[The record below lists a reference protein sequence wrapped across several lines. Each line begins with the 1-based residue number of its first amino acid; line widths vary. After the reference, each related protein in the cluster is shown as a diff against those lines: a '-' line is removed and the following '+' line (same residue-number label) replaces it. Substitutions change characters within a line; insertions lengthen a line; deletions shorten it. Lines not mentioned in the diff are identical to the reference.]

1 MMKSNQSNQSNQKV
15 LTKEE
20 IYINSHTEL
29 DCLDIRRLNKI
40 GLDRFLRM
48 LEREAEDAI
57 LNLEME
63 NLEKERLWLS
73 SLPICSKK

>member
-1 MMKSNQSNQSNQKV
+1 MLSKK

-29 DCLDIRRLNKI
+29 DCLDIRRLKKI

-48 LEREAEDAI
+48 LERETEEAI
-57 LNLEME
+57 INLEAE
-63 NLEKERLWLS
+63 NLEKERKWLK
-73 SLPICSKK
+73 SLNCPKM